1 MITMKPTEFTIE
13 PRIIERENSGAQ
25 KESLFL
31 SGKLEIIDLH
41 VEVDGK
47 EIIKGVTLTLYP
59 GKVHALMGPNGSGK
73 STLAHALMGHPKYKI
88 TKGKILLDGEEI
100 TTAKPEVRAQKG
112 LFLSF
117 QYPSE
122 ISGVTISNF
131 LRTAVNNLRERR
143 GLPTY
148 SVVDFHKLLKEKM
161 AQLKIDAAFSKR
173 YLNEGFSGG
182 EKKRMEMLQ
191 LAMLEPKYALL
202 DETDS
207 GLDTD
212 AIRIVADGIERVR
225 KEKEMGIVVITHYI
239 RFLEFLKPDTVSV
252 LINGKIVK
260 SDGYELAQQ
269 IEKNGFGE
277 FVK

>member
-1 MITMKPTEFTIE
+1 MRVTITENIASCFGGNVITMK
-13 PRIIERENSGAQ
+13 R
-25 KESLFL
+25 
-31 SGKLEIIDLH
+31 LEIIDLH

-47 EIIKGVTLTLYP
+47 EIIKGVTLTFYP

-73 STLAHALMGHPKYKI
+73 STLAHAIMGHPKYKI
-88 TKGKILLDGEEI
+88 TKGKIVLDGEDI
-100 TTAKPEVRAQKG
+100 THAKPEVRAQKG

-131 LRTAVNNLRERR
+131 LRTAVNNLREKKN
-143 GLPTY
+143 LAPY

-161 AQLKIDAAFSKR
+161 AQLKIDASFSKR

-191 LAMLEPKYALL
+191 LSMLEPRYALL

-207 GLDTD
+207 GLDVDSIKT
-212 AIRIVADGIERVR
+212 VAEGIERIR
-225 KEKEMGIVVITHYI
+225 KEKEMGIVVITHYNK
-239 RFLEFLKPDTVSV
+239 FLEYLKPDAVSV
-252 LINGKIVK
+252 LYNGRIVK
-260 SDGYELAQQ
+260 TGSYELARQ
-269 IEKNGFGE
+269 IEKEGFRE
-277 FVK
+277 LAK

>member
-1 MITMKPTEFTIE
+1 MKMDK
-13 PRIIERENSGAQ
+13 GQ
-25 KESLFL
+25 
-31 SGKLEIIDLH
+31 KLEIIDLH
-41 VEVDGK
+41 VEVNGK
-47 EIIKGVTLTLYP
+47 EIIKGVSLTFNA

-88 TKGKILLDGEEI
+88 TKGKIVLNGEDI
-100 TTAKPEVRAQKG
+100 TAAKPEVRAQKG

-131 LRTAVNNLRERR
+131 LRTAVNNLREKR

-148 SVVDFHKLLKEKM
+148 PVVDFHKLLKEKM
-161 AQLKIDAAFSKR
+161 AQLKIDGSFSKR

-191 LAMLEPKYALL
+191 LSMLEPTYALL

-207 GLDTD
+207 GMDVDSIKT
-212 AIRIVADGIERVR
+212 VAEGIERIR
-225 KEKEMGIVVITHYI
+225 QEREMSIIVITHYSK
-239 RFLEFLKPDTVSV
+239 FLEYLKPDAVSV
-252 LINGKIVK
+252 LSSGKIVK
-260 SDGYELAQQ
+260 SGGYELAKQ
-269 IEKNGFGE
+269 INEQGFEGL
-277 FVK
+277 VK

>member
-1 MITMKPTEFTIE
+1 MRAVVAKNNAARLGGDIITMEAIK
-13 PRIIERENSGAQ
+13 
-25 KESLFL
+25 
-31 SGKLEIIDLH
+31 KLEIIDLH

-47 EIIKGVTLTLYP
+47 EIIKGVTLTFYP

-88 TKGKILLDGEEI
+88 TTGKILLDGEDI
-100 TTAKPEVRAQKG
+100 TDAKPEARAQKG

-122 ISGVTISNF
+122 ISGVTISTF
-131 LRTAVNNLRERR
+131 LRTAVNNLREKKS
-143 GLPTY
+143 LAAH

-161 AQLKIDAAFSKR
+161 AQLKIDPSFSKR

-191 LAMLEPKYALL
+191 LSMLEPRYALL

-207 GLDTD
+207 GLDVD
-212 AIRIVADGIERVR
+212 ALKTVAEGIEKVR
-225 KEKEMGIVVITHYI
+225 KDLETGIIVITHYT
-239 RFLEFLKPDTVSV
+239 RFLEYLKPDTISV
-252 LINGKIVK
+252 LFNGKIIK
-260 SDGYELAQQ
+260 SGHYELAQQ
-269 IEKNGFGE
+269 IEKEGFGG
-277 FVK
+277 FTNGNN

>member
-1 MITMKPTEFTIE
+1 MVAK
-13 PRIIERENSGAQ
+13 R
-25 KESLFL
+25 LD
-31 SGKLEIIDLH
+31 IIDLH

-47 EIIKGVTLTLYP
+47 EIIKGVSLTFYP

-88 TKGKILLDGEEI
+88 AKGKILLDGGDI
-100 TTAKPEVRAQKG
+100 TMAKPEVRAQKG

-131 LRTAVNNLRERR
+131 LRTAVNNLREKK
-143 GLPTY
+143 GLPPY

-161 AQLKIDAAFSKR
+161 AQLKIDASFSKR

-191 LAMLEPKYALL
+191 LSMLEPRYALL

-207 GLDTD
+207 GLDVD
-212 AIRIVADGIERVR
+212 ALKTVAEGIENIR
-225 KEKEMGIVVITHYI
+225 KELETSIIVITHYNK
-239 RFLEFLKPDTVSV
+239 FLEYLKPDEVSI
-252 LINGKIVK
+252 LYNGRIVK
-260 SDGYELAQQ
+260 TGSYQLAQQ

-277 FVK
+277 FVQ